1 MGTDEFLIS
10 DADRDQIS
18 AVLSQHMA
26 EGRLTVDE
34 LDQRVGR
41 LYESRTREQAA
52 AVVADL
58 PALERHALPEEPG
71 HFHLGHEHTDPVPA
85 LPSWLTDGG
94 LDSGRRLSSAG
105 APGPPPAAAPQSKS
119 QANATYRKRAKQ
131 QGDVNA
137 IGHTFQAARRAITSD
152 LEAATAAGSRDEAHR
167 ANERLREA
175 KEAAESA
182 RGALAAGDRAELQR
196 QLQRLRDLGATPP
209 GRDR

>member
-52 AVVADL
+52 AVIADL

-85 LPSWLTDGG
+85 LPSWLTDGELG
-94 LDSGRRLSSAG
+94 SSASRAVG
-105 APGPPPAAAPQSKS
+105 PGVPAAAPPQSKS
-119 QANATYRKRAKQ
+119 QANAAYRKRAKQ
-131 QGDVNA
+131 QGDANA

-152 LEAATAAGSRDEAHR
+152 LEAATAAGNRDEAQR

-196 QLQRLRDLGATPP
+196 QLQRLRHLGATPP

>member
-1 MGTDEFLIS
+1 MGTGEFLIS

-34 LDQRVGR
+34 LDHRVGR
-41 LYESRTREQAA
+41 LYELRTREQAA
-52 AVVADL
+52 AVIADL
-58 PALERHALPEEPG
+58 PALEPREPPEEVG

-85 LPSWLTDGG
+85 LPSWLTDGELG
-94 LDSGRRLSSAG
+94 SSASRVVG
-105 APGPPPAAAPQSKS
+105 DGVPAAAPPQSKS
-119 QANATYRKRAKQ
+119 QANAAYRTRAKQ
-131 QGDVNA
+131 QADANA

-152 LEAATAAGSRDEAHR
+152 LEAATAAGNHDEAQR
-167 ANERLREA
+167 ANDRLREA

-196 QLQRLRDLGATPP
+196 QLQRLRNLGATPP